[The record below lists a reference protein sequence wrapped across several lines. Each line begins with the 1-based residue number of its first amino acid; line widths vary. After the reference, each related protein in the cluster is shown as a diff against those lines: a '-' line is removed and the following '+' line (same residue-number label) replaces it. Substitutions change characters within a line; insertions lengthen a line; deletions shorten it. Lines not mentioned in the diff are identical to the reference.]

1 MIDPKRRNQLPNLLH
16 AFIESRRHAPFKWG
30 ENDCCLFAADWVL
43 ELTGDDHAKQYR
55 GKYSD
60 EKGAARIIKRRG
72 GMRAFAQDLKERA
85 NVRLA
90 QRGDVVLAVID
101 ERETYG
107 VADVGVYFAPG
118 VDRLEAR
125 PMSEVI
131 AAFEVI

>member
-1 MIDPKRRNQLPNLLH
+1 MMDPKRRNQLPNLLH
-16 AFIESRRHAPFKWG
+16 AFIESRRETPFKWG

-43 ELTGDDHAKQYR
+43 ELTGVDHAEKYR
-55 GKYSD
+55 GKYDD

-72 GMRAFAQDLKERA
+72 GMRAFARDLKERSS
-85 NVRLA
+85 VKLA

-107 VADVGVYFAPG
+107 VADMGVYFAPG
-118 VDRLEAR
+118 LERLEAR
-125 PMSEVI
+125 PLSEAV